1 MERCSQV
8 ARKTEKSI
16 LQGLWG
22 GYKGNA
28 EAGRGQG
35 EVDITAVQ
43 ARGDSGW
50 GPELWHQRCR
60 KLTGRGV
67 EAKLISYRRMGYTQ
81 GVGNGSQSNQKTPQK
96 CH

>member
-43 ARGDSGW
+43 ARGDSG
-50 GPELWHQRCR
+50 
-60 KLTGRGV
+60 
-67 EAKLISYRRMGYTQ
+67 
-81 GVGNGSQSNQKTPQK
+81 
-96 CH
+96 